1 MQNLHFKSC
10 PANPDI
16 WIWPA
21 QKGDGSP
28 CYNYV
33 LLYTD
38 DTLIISEDTEGILR
52 DELRCYFQLKQE
64 SIGPPQIYL
73 GGHVWKVTLEN
84 GMSTWSFC
92 ASQYVQA
99 AIKNVE
105 AYICN
110 NATSRWKLPAKAEMP
125 LRAMY
130 RPQPDLSPSWDM
142 RMCLTTSP

>member
-1 MQNLHFKSC
+1 MQHLHFKCC

-28 CYNYV
+28 CYDYV

-38 DTLIISEDTEGILR
+38 DTLIISENTEGVLR

-64 SIGPPQIYL
+64 TIGPPQIYL
-73 GGHVWKVTLEN
+73 GGHIQQVTLEN
-84 GMSTWSFC
+84 GISTWSFS

-99 AIKNVE
+99 AVQNVE
-105 AYICN
+105 AYIRN
-110 NATSRWKLPAKAEMP
+110 NATG
-125 LRAMY
+125 
-130 RPQPDLSPSWDM
+130 
-142 RMCLTTSP
+142 